1 MSVSSTEAGGE
12 AAGTSRLRGDQ
23 DRAEVGLLPR
33 LGAARPHPLPHR
45 PSFLPQHPEGHEGGI
60 RQLQPAPGKCCGV
73 GLASWWD
80 AGGLLAPPEPR
91 CSSPPLLCPL
101 QSMSKPEE
109 ALLLGKEA
117 FYPPQ
122 KYLLEKPSLMASTGR
137 VLVDTHCLMCHKLQK
152 RWLEETL
159 KIIKSNH
166 QPNSTKIFAKPC
178 L

>member
-12 AAGTSRLRGDQ
+12 AAGPSRLRGDQ

-33 LGAARPHPLPHR
+33 LGTARRHPPPHH

-60 RQLQPAPGKCCGV
+60 RQLQPAPGKCRGA
-73 GLASWWD
+73 GPASWRD

-91 CSSPPLLCPL
+91 HPIPPLLCPL

-137 VLVDTHCLMCHKLQK
+137 VTAATHCLMCRKL
-152 RWLEETL
+152 
-159 KIIKSNH
+159 
-166 QPNSTKIFAKPC
+166 
-178 L
+178 